1 MWFFCS
7 HKPKIMRHNFKCYLL
22 LPILLV
28 FGNIHAQGP
37 YIIPVVFHILHE
49 NGPENIA
56 DSQVYDAMRIL
67 NNDFNKR
74 NADTA
79 DVIPPFQNLIADV
92 GIQFQLAS
100 LDPNGNPTNG
110 IDRIQSTYT
119 DSGGFMCMINQWN
132 PHNYLNVWTVR
143 GFPLAN
149 GNGSGGPVLPATA
162 DSFPNEDG
170 IVMLNSYTGSIG
182 TGSPYTSRSLT
193 HNVGHY
199 LNLQHTWGGIG
210 VPPPGVA
217 CGDDSVQDTPIT
229 KGWEYCPYESEAAV
243 CDTTIVENYQNYME
257 YSFCSCMFTPG
268 QKARMLNALNSPIAH
283 RDSLFMLSNL
293 IHTGVTTAITVNS
306 LPSVSI
312 YPNPFNSSVEI
323 SGLTDRKYMISLD
336 DILGREVV
344 HEKIVQVPAGSLV
357 SLDLSAIT
365 TSGVYLMKIFDGQL
379 TSTFKLV
386 KQ

>member
-1 MWFFCS
+1 MS
-7 HKPKIMRHNFKCYLL
+7 HNFKFYLL
-22 LPILLV
+22 LPILLA

-79 DVIPPFQNLIADV
+79 AVIPPFDSLIADV
-92 GIQFQLAS
+92 GIQFQLAG
-100 LDPNGNPTNG
+100 LDPNGNPTTG
-110 IDRIQSTYT
+110 IDRIQTTYT
-119 DSGGFMCMINQWN
+119 DSGGFVSMINQWN
-132 PHNYLNVWTVR
+132 PHNYLNIWTIR
-143 GFPLAN
+143 QSLDSLFE
-149 GNGSGGPVLPATA
+149 PVFPATA

-170 IVMLNSYTGSIG
+170 VEILNSYVGSIG
-182 TGSPYTSRSLT
+182 TSSVITSRTLT
-193 HNVGHY
+193 HLLGHY
-199 LNLQHTWGGIG
+199 LNLLHTWGFGTVGIS
-210 VPPPGVA
+210 
-217 CGDDSVQDTPIT
+217 CGDDSIQDTPIT
-229 KGWEYCPYESEAAV
+229 KGWDYCPAEADAAV
-243 CDTTIVENYQNYME
+243 CDTAIVENYQNFME
-257 YSFCSCMFTPG
+257 FSQCRCMFTPD
-268 QKARMLNALNSPIAH
+268 QKARMLNALNSPVAH
-283 RDSLFMLSNL
+283 RDSLFMLSNRV
-293 IHTGVTTAITVNS
+293 HTGVTTGITVNS
-306 LPSVSI
+306 LPSLSA

-323 SGLTDRKYMISLD
+323 GGLSDGKYMISVD
-336 DILGREVV
+336 DILGREVTQ
-344 HEKIVQVPAGSLV
+344 EKIVQVPAGGLV